1 MTRITGTLGRRTIL
15 AAGGAAALA
24 GLPAHA
30 SVTATPGLR
39 PGKPFAGTELK
50 VLCVVATQFRAHEAR
65 LAAFTEQ
72 TGITAKYTF
81 VPFVNM
87 REALTAEMVGGGG
100 DYDLAIAM
108 DQWVA
113 SLNNLFDPI
122 DARVR
127 EKGIPLDRW
136 PAAHLRQGQVGG
148 NLLGLPSRGHVQL
161 LFFRKDL
168 FDKHG
173 LKAPATWEELVE
185 TGKAIQARE
194 PGMSGVA
201 VPYGRNNGQNLMVW
215 YNFLWGR
222 GGTLFDAQGQPA
234 FNSEAG
240 IRSVQDYVDLL
251 RTHKVTPAGAVSFTE
266 QDAVNS
272 MGQGNS
278 AMLPVWWWVRSTLV
292 NPQASRLTPEQI
304 GFAPMP
310 SYAGRPRTTFTNT
323 WVWGIPRRS
332 RRKDAAMELLTW
344 IANPALERDV
354 LLDPKET
361 DVVAVMQPN
370 LLDEAVNARF
380 GGMHR
385 FAAEG
390 LARTES
396 ITFGPEWPQI
406 SEALETAMSE
416 AASGTRSP
424 ADAFNNAASAVRRIV
439 RRG

>member
-1 MTRITGTLGRRTIL
+1 MTIRRRELL
-15 AAGGAAALA
+15 AGAAALA
-24 GLPAHA
+24 AVPAAA

-39 PGKPFAGTELK
+39 AGRPFAGQELK

-65 LAAFTEQ
+65 LQAFTDQ
-72 TGITAKYTF
+72 TGITARYTF

-87 REALTAEMVGGGG
+87 REALAAEMVGGGG
-100 DYDLAIAM
+100 DFDLAIVM

-113 SLNNLFDPI
+113 SLANMFDPI

-136 PAAHLRQGQVGG
+136 PEAHLRQGRVNNQ
-148 NLLGLPSRGHVQL
+148 LLGLPSRGHVQL
-161 LFFRKDL
+161 LFYRRDIFER
-168 FDKHG
+168 HG
-173 LKAPATWEELVE
+173 LTPPATWEALV
-185 TGKAIQARE
+185 TTAQTIQQRE
-194 PGMSGVA
+194 PNLHGVA

-234 FNSEAG
+234 FNSAAA
-240 IRSVQDYVDLL
+240 IASVQDYVDLL
-251 RTHKVTPAGAVSFTE
+251 RRHRITPPGAVSFTE

-278 AMLPVWWWVRSTLV
+278 AMLPTWWWVRATLV
-292 NPQASRLTPEQI
+292 NPQASRLRPEQI

-310 SYAGRPRTTFTNT
+310 SYAGRARTTFTNT
-323 WVWGIPRRS
+323 WVWGITRRS

-344 IANPALERDV
+344 IANPALEREV
-354 LLDPKET
+354 LLDPREN

-396 ITFGPEWPQI
+396 VAFGPDWPQI

-416 AASGTRSP
+416 AATGQRSP
-424 ADAFNNAASAVRRIV
+424 ADAMNNAAAQVRRIT

>member
-1 MTRITGTLGRRTIL
+1 MAVRRRDILAAAAGGAIL
-15 AAGGAAALA
+15 AAGGRAQ
-24 GLPAHA
+24 A

-39 PGKPFAGTELK
+39 PGKPFAGQELK
-50 VLCVVATQFRAHEAR
+50 VLCVVASQFRAHEAR

-72 TGITAKYTF
+72 TGINVKYTF
-81 VPFVNM
+81 VPFASM
-87 REALTAEMVGGGG
+87 RESLTAEMVGGGG

-122 DARVR
+122 DDVVR
-127 EKGIPLDRW
+127 AKSIPLDRW
-136 PAAHLRQGQVGG
+136 PEAHLRQGRV
-148 NLLGLPSRGHVQL
+148 NNRLLGLPSRGHVQL
-161 LFFRKDL
+161 LFYRRDL
-168 FDKHG
+168 FEKHN
-173 LKAPATWEELVE
+173 LTPPATWEALVE
-185 TGKAIQARE
+185 TGRTIQEKE

-201 VPYGRNNGQNLMVW
+201 VPYGRGNGQNLMVW

-222 GGTLFDAQGQPA
+222 GGALFDAQGQPA
-234 FNSEAG
+234 FNSAAG
-240 IRSVQDYVDLL
+240 LQSVTDYVDLL
-251 RTHKVTPAGAVSFTE
+251 RRHRITPPGAVSFVE

-278 AMLPVWWWVRSTLV
+278 AMLPVWWWVRSTLL
-292 NPQASRLTPEQI
+292 NPQSSRLTEPQI

-310 SYAGRPRTTFTNT
+310 SFAGQPRTTFTNT
-323 WVWGIPRRS
+323 WVWGITRWS
-332 RRKDAAMELLTW
+332 RRKDAAAELLAW
-344 IANPALERDV
+344 IANPALEREV
-354 LLDPKET
+354 LLDPRES

-390 LARTES
+390 LARTQS

-416 AASGTRSP
+416 AASGTRTVP
-424 ADAFNNAASAVRRIV
+424 DAFNAAAASVRRIV